1 MVYRRDEV
9 DLADPGPF
17 RPSARDS
24 GTVFYA
30 AQAASP
36 TRTIVRPAHHLVSS
50 YDAIAVEWLNV
61 AGMLRTNMFSH
72 RMASQRWAAYDHI
85 LERGEWPSR
94 RTNGEQGL
102 GIRAK
107 HRFAATGKRR
117 QIPAEEETGSSDPYH
132 YPWSGVVAKTPQR
145 RRRRHG
151 TARRRRRSS
160 GRATTTATTAV
171 GHRAPPPQRNPA
183 TPTGRTAA
191 APTRGCR
198 GAPA

>member
-1 MVYRRDEV
+1 M
-9 DLADPGPF
+9 
-17 RPSARDS
+17 
-24 GTVFYA
+24 
-30 AQAASP
+30 
-36 TRTIVRPAHHLVSS
+36 
-50 YDAIAVEWLNV
+50 

-132 YPWSGVVAKTPQR
+132 YPWSGVVAKTPR
-145 RRRRHG
+145 RGLRVLW
-151 TARRRRRSS
+151 
-160 GRATTTATTAV
+160 AV
-171 GHRAPPPQRNPA
+171 EFAG
-183 TPTGRTAA
+183 
-191 APTRGCR
+191 
-198 GAPA
+198 

>member
-1 MVYRRDEV
+1 MVYRRYEV

-36 TRTIVRPAHHLVSS
+36 TRTMSGPAHHLVSS
-50 YDAIAVEWLNV
+50 YDAIAVEGLNV
-61 AGMLRTNMFSH
+61 AGMLRTKMFSH
-72 RMASQRWAAYDHI
+72 RMASQRWAAFDHI

-107 HRFAATGKRR
+107 HRFAAARKRR
-117 QIPAEEETGSSDPYH
+117 QIPAEEETDSWDPYH
-132 YPWSGVVAKTPQR
+132 HPPWSGVVAKTP
-145 RRRRHG
+145 
-151 TARRRRRSS
+151 TRRSQSPWGMIRGRWS
-160 GRATTTATTAV
+160 GETCTTPAEIRA
-171 GHRAPPPQRNPA
+171 GPE
-183 TPTGRTAA
+183 
-191 APTRGCR
+191 
-198 GAPA
+198 